1 MEVHVKATTLAPRG
15 TYSDGII
22 YLRDSNSPKNYPA
35 SYHEFKTI
43 PAFSG
48 SVLLERM
55 LVQCRPKNLVR
66 KIGKIRMDELDR
78 KIINLLE
85 RNGRASNARIARDVG
100 VSEGTVRRRLKRLI
114 SERIINI
121 IALPDPRKL
130 GYNSEALIGVQ
141 VDPDKVDDVATKM
154 AKLEYTRWVTIT
166 TGTYDVFAWATL
178 QNAESLG
185 RFLRDEVGGIDGVR
199 RTETF
204 VNLQVMKRE
213 FGIPA

>member
-1 MEVHVKATTLAPRG
+1 MSG
-15 TYSDGII
+15 GII
-22 YLRDSNSPKNYPA
+22 QSRDSNSLSNRMVNWSRSGNDFRSSPEMLYSNVYT
-35 SYHEFKTI
+35 FK
-43 PAFSG
+43 
-48 SVLLERM
+48 
-55 LVQCRPKNLVR
+55 CRPYVLVR
-66 KIGKIRMDELDR
+66 KLDKARMDELDR
-78 KIINLLE
+78 KIISLLE

-114 SERIINI
+114 NEQIINV

-141 VDPDKVDDVATKM
+141 VDPDKVDEVASKM
-154 AKLEYTRWVTIT
+154 ANLEHTRWVTVT
-166 TGTYDVFAWATL
+166 TGSYDVFAWATL
-178 QNAESLG
+178 PNAESLG
-185 RFLRDEVGGIDGVR
+185 RFLRDAVGAIDGVR